1 MNNTQ
6 SGNSGLASNP
16 LKTFQTPN
24 SGLAQNVISANL
36 HSLHNPLGFVQILS
50 VTAGYSQMKKD
61 SVQAV
66 LIQFYTDLPSLR
78 GSVTSY
84 PDYIGLAQRLPNS
97 IGSVQRLPDDI
108 GLVPVI
114 LTAEVCTKP
123 TILAQSGC
131 SHMNIP
137 SAGGRD
143 LNHVN
148 DIHSVQPFGS
158 MPSLSNSF
166 RPRFLS
172 QLAKL
177 IFDCFAAASN
187 CSFSS
192 GVILILNCGDCPS
205 PLGLLSLLIVDKWPP
220 IKLTLLTLGGHNIT
234 VIPKKAMPRGALTL
248 TGHLTTTDN
257 TSIEEAMKDHITPVT
272 GRNSFTPN
280 IKFLWRFFSCQQ
292 SRYFTVAA
300 RSEQE
305 ARSMLPDAPCLFSA
319 RIRQSLQ
326 NTDGVSA

>member
-1 MNNTQ
+1 MITTQ
-6 SGNSGLASNP
+6 NPNSGLACNS

-24 SGLAQNVISANL
+24 MGSAQKVIRTNL
-36 HSLHNPLGFVQILS
+36 SSLHNSLRIAQILS
-50 VTAGYSQMKKD
+50 VTVGYPQKKKD
-61 SVQAV
+61 SVAAV
-66 LIQFYTDLPSLR
+66 FIQLYANYISLR
-78 GSVTSY
+78 GSVTNY
-84 PDYIGLAQRLPNS
+84 PNT

-108 GLVPVI
+108 GLV
-114 LTAEVCTKP
+114 
-123 TILAQSGC
+123 QYS
-131 SHMNIP
+131 
-137 SAGGRD
+137 
-143 LNHVN
+143 NHVN
-148 DIHSVQPFGS
+148 DVHSVQPFGS

-220 IKLTLLTLGGHNIT
+220 IKLTLLALGGYNIT

-248 TGHLTTTDN
+248 TGHLTTNDN
-257 TSIEEAMKDHITPVT
+257 LRIEEAMKDHITPVT

-292 SRYFTVAA
+292 SRYFTVEA

-319 RIRQSLQ
+319 RIRQ
-326 NTDGVSA
+326 GVNHV